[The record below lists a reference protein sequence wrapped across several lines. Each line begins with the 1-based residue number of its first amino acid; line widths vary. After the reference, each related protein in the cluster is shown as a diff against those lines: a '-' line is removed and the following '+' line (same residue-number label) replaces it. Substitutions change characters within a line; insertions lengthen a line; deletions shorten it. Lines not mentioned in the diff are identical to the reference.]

1 MNYDIRP
8 YANGFYVTRDGVT
21 HQTRY
26 RSREA
31 ALAAMAKIRKGLLQF
46 KPFQIYNSDL

>member
-1 MNYDIRP
+1 MFYDIRP

-26 RSREA
+26 RSREV
-31 ALAAMAKIRKGLLQF
+31 ALEATAKIRNGLLQF
-46 KPFQIYNSDL
+46 KAFQIYNSDL